1 MCLDKELL
9 FKVYDRIYNERSEND
24 KKRDQII
31 AFYTT
36 LIGIMF
42 AIFQKFSFSEI
53 VEKFD
58 IKLKIF
64 LLFYI
69 FIINLIVAQVIL
81 RLRRYHIMYCLA
93 IEALQ
98 RLLANYNTNGIQEN
112 INIYFKNS
120 YYRKYPKKE
129 KNINGLNNNDY
140 DSEQSTN
147 NILKNIISKIK
158 SIEVLFYIFYI
169 EISVPLLL
177 ILIYSIKPDTTFLF
191 VFGIIYNVI
200 LLFLLRCNEYRL
212 EEIDSFG
219 PIESFLDFS
228 KLI

>member
-1 MCLDKELL
+1 MCLDKELW

-69 FIINLIVAQVIL
+69 FIINHFHELKMNISIYFYGLRKFIVIL
-81 RLRRYHIMYCLA
+81 
-93 IEALQ
+93 
-98 RLLANYNTNGIQEN
+98 T
-112 INIYFKNS
+112 
-120 YYRKYPKKE
+120 
-129 KNINGLNNNDY
+129 
-140 DSEQSTN
+140 
-147 NILKNIISKIK
+147 
-158 SIEVLFYIFYI
+158 
-169 EISVPLLL
+169 
-177 ILIYSIKPDTTFLF
+177 
-191 VFGIIYNVI
+191 
-200 LLFLLRCNEYRL
+200 
-212 EEIDSFG
+212 
-219 PIESFLDFS
+219 
-228 KLI
+228 